1 MFTQSLSVAFARSL
15 RYDYDSGLNNP
26 IGPFAGIISCWVKY
40 LFNELKGSIAGMS
53 LMSEVSA
60 QSPTARNIGA
70 VLQASDRLF
79 YIDVNDTQPSEV
91 RDMTP
96 KPGFIDRLLGRDPRQ
111 TFLISIN
118 TRDVASGFFDVD
130 GNQFRQSAQRLLGH
144 ELGHA
149 LDIALSRSGGVR
161 SQPFAVHIENAIV
174 RELNPRAP
182 LRHPTMNHGGGFK
195 P

>member
-1 MFTQSLSVAFARSL
+1 
-15 RYDYDSGLNNP
+15 
-26 IGPFAGIISCWVKY
+26 
-40 LFNELKGSIAGMS
+40 
-53 LMSEVSA
+53 
-60 QSPTARNIGA
+60 
-70 VLQASDRLF
+70 
-79 YIDVNDTQPSEV
+79 
-91 RDMTP
+91 MTP

>member
-1 MFTQSLSVAFARSL
+1 MRPTQRCVFFFNRQALEWPQESVPN
-15 RYDYDSGLNNP
+15 YDGFVSEL
-26 IGPFAGIISCWVKY
+26 VEY